1 MTKIFQSITKW
12 LRRKRLLRNLRSKD
26 FDKVVGAVHTILED
40 NKFYEGGKIGGG
52 VVDGAVLEW
61 RLDRSRAYIVVET
74 LVYIENQDLAFPFYN
89 YHKSPHTIRSIGGRD
104 ISLNMNDPSIVLAM
118 MKAIDSYGCFEK
130 LSYQEFVK
138 FYNRRGWAKTGSPEY
153 AIQLPEDKVTLLGSR
168 HVPYGPEVDS
178 HLIAHFNPSS
188 FNELVDII
196 YDVLCQ
202 VELARFPKGFAMGQ
216 EGSDGEQEG
225 SDGEQE
231 GSDGET
237 DWQISRERVYVILPF
252 LRFLKDHSTQFPFQR
267 QAKDGEETIL
277 DAMLLAI
284 SRFNCFKNYSHGELL
299 DFYNRKGMPII
310 NIWGEDM
317 YHQYGITVKKPR
329 AGSIGKS

>member
-61 RLDRSRAYIVVET
+61 RLDKSRAYIVVET

-89 YHKSPHTIRSIGGRD
+89 YHKSPHTIRSIGGQD
-104 ISLNMNDPSIVLAM
+104 ISRNMNDPSIVLAM

-216 EGSDGEQEG
+216 EGSDGE
-225 SDGEQE
+225 
-231 GSDGET
+231 T

-252 LRFLKDHSTQFPFQR
+252 LHFLKDHSTQFPFQR
-267 QAKDGEETIL
+267 QEQAGDETII

-317 YHQYGITVKKPR
+317 YHQYGILVKKPR
-329 AGSIGKS
+329 AG

>member
-1 MTKIFQSITKW
+1 MTKVFKSITKW
-12 LRRKRLLRNLRSKD
+12 LRRKRLLKNLRSKD
-26 FDKVVGAVHTILED
+26 FDKEVGAVHTILDD
-40 NKFYEGGKIGGG
+40 NKFSEGI
-52 VVDGAVLEW
+52 DERFFPW
-61 RLDRSRAYIVVET
+61 FQDRLRAHIVVQILIYLEH
-74 LVYIENQDLAFPFYN
+74 QDLAFPFYN
-89 YHKSPHTIRSIGGRD
+89 YHKSPHTIRSIGGQD
-104 ISLNMNDPSIVLAM
+104 ISRNMNDPSIVLAM

-216 EGSDGEQEG
+216 EGSDGE
-225 SDGEQE
+225 
-231 GSDGET
+231 T

-252 LRFLKDHSTQFPFQR
+252 LHFLKDHSTQFPFQR
-267 QAKDGEETIL
+267 QEQEGDETII
-277 DAMLLAI
+277 DAILLAI

-310 NIWGEDM
+310 NIWGDDL
-317 YHQYGITVKKPR
+317 YNDLGILVKKPQTE
-329 AGSIGKS
+329 

>member
-1 MTKIFQSITKW
+1 MTKVFKSIIKW

-26 FDKVVGAVHTILED
+26 FDKVVGAVHTILD
-40 NKFYEGGKIGGG
+40 DSKFYEGVRPNNLPPHVVLTGGI
-52 VVDGAVLEW
+52 VDGVIYPW
-61 RLDRSRAYIVVET
+61 TIDRQRAYTVISI
-74 LVYIENQDLAFPFYN
+74 LVYLEHQDLAFPFYN
-89 YHKSPHTIRSIGGRD
+89 YHKSPHTIRSIGGQD
-104 ISLNMNDPSIVLAM
+104 ISRNMNDPSIVLAM

-216 EGSDGEQEG
+216 EGSDGE
-225 SDGEQE
+225 
-231 GSDGET
+231 T

-252 LRFLKDHSTQFPFQR
+252 LHFLKDHSTQFPFQR
-267 QAKDGEETIL
+267 QEQAGDETII

-317 YHQYGITVKKPR
+317 YHQYGILVKKPR

>member
-26 FDKVVGAVHTILED
+26 FDKVVGAVHTILD
-40 NKFYEGGKIGGG
+40 DSKFYEGVRPNNLPPHVVLTGGI
-52 VVDGAVLEW
+52 VDGVIYPW
-61 RLDRSRAYIVVET
+61 TIDRQRAYTVISI
-74 LVYIENQDLAFPFYN
+74 LVYLEHQDLAFPFYN
-89 YHKSPHTIRSIGGRD
+89 YHKSPHTIRSIGGQD
-104 ISLNMNDPSIVLAM
+104 ISRNMNDPSIVLAM

-130 LSYQEFVK
+130 LSYEEFVK
-138 FYNRRGWAKTGSPEY
+138 FYNRRGWAKKGSPEY

-216 EGSDGEQEG
+216 EGSDGE
-225 SDGEQE
+225 
-231 GSDGET
+231 T

-267 QAKDGEETIL
+267 QEQAGDETII

-310 NIWGEDM
+310 NIWGDDL
-317 YHQYGITVKKPR
+317 YNDLGILVKKPN
-329 AGSIGKS
+329 IE

>member
-1 MTKIFQSITKW
+1 MTKVFKSITKW

-26 FDKVVGAVHTILED
+26 FDKVVGAVHTILD
-40 NKFYEGGKIGGG
+40 DSKFYEGVRPNNLPPHVVLTGGI
-52 VVDGAVLEW
+52 VDGVIYPW
-61 RLDRSRAYIVVET
+61 TIDRQRAYTVISI
-74 LVYIENQDLAFPFYN
+74 LVYLEHQDLAFPFYN
-89 YHKSPHTIRSIGGRD
+89 YHKSPHTIRSTGGQD
-104 ISLNMNDPSIVLAM
+104 ISRNMNDPSIVLAM

-216 EGSDGEQEG
+216 EGSDGE
-225 SDGEQE
+225 
-231 GSDGET
+231 T

-267 QAKDGEETIL
+267 QEQAGDETII

-284 SRFNCFKNYSHGELL
+284 SRFDCFKNYSHDELL

-310 NIWGEDM
+310 NIWGDDL
-317 YHQYGITVKKPR
+317 YNDLGILVKKPQTE
-329 AGSIGKS
+329 

>member
-1 MTKIFQSITKW
+1 MTKVFKSIIKW

-130 LSYQEFVK
+130 LSYEEFVK
-138 FYNRRGWAKTGSPEY
+138 LYNHRGWAKKDEPQY
-153 AIQLPEDKVTLLGSR
+153 AKQLPEDKVTLLGSR

-178 HLIAHFNPSS
+178 HLINHFNPSS

-196 YDVLCQ
+196 YNVLCE
-202 VELARFPKGFAMGQ
+202 VKLTRFPNGFAMG
-216 EGSDGEQEG
+216 
-225 SDGEQE
+225 QE

-267 QAKDGEETIL
+267 QEQAGDETII

-317 YHQYGITVKKPR
+317 YYQYGILVKKPR

>member
-1 MTKIFQSITKW
+1 MTKVFKSIIKW

-26 FDKVVGAVHTILED
+26 FDKVVGAVHTILD
-40 NKFYEGGKIGGG
+40 DSKFYEGVRPNNLPPHVVLTGGI
-52 VVDGAVLEW
+52 VDGVIYPW
-61 RLDRSRAYIVVET
+61 TIDRQRAYTVISI
-74 LVYIENQDLAFPFYN
+74 LVYLEHQDLAFPFYN
-89 YHKSPHTIRSIGGRD
+89 YHKSPHTIRSIGGQD
-104 ISLNMNDPSIVLAM
+104 ISRNMNDPSIVLAM

-216 EGSDGEQEG
+216 EGSDGE
-225 SDGEQE
+225 
-231 GSDGET
+231 T

-252 LRFLKDHSTQFPFQR
+252 LRFLKDHSTF
-267 QAKDGEETIL
+267 
-277 DAMLLAI
+277 
-284 SRFNCFKNYSHGELL
+284 
-299 DFYNRKGMPII
+299 
-310 NIWGEDM
+310 
-317 YHQYGITVKKPR
+317 
-329 AGSIGKS
+329 

>member
-1 MTKIFQSITKW
+1 MTKVFKSIIKW
-12 LRRKRLLRNLRSKD
+12 LRRKRLLRNLRSND

-130 LSYQEFVK
+130 LSYEEFVK
-138 FYNRRGWAKTGSPEY
+138 FYNRRGWAKKGSPEY

-196 YDVLCQ
+196 YNVLCE
-202 VELARFPKGFAMGQ
+202 VKLTRFPNGFAMG
-216 EGSDGEQEG
+216 
-225 SDGEQE
+225 QE

-267 QAKDGEETIL
+267 QEQAGDETII

-317 YHQYGITVKKPR
+317 YHQYGILVKKPR
-329 AGSIGKS
+329 AG

>member
-1 MTKIFQSITKW
+1 
-12 LRRKRLLRNLRSKD
+12 
-26 FDKVVGAVHTILED
+26 
-40 NKFYEGGKIGGG
+40 
-52 VVDGAVLEW
+52 
-61 RLDRSRAYIVVET
+61 
-74 LVYIENQDLAFPFYN
+74 
-89 YHKSPHTIRSIGGRD
+89 
-104 ISLNMNDPSIVLAM
+104 

-130 LSYQEFVK
+130 LSYEEFVK
-138 FYNRRGWAKTGSPEY
+138 FYNRRGWAKKGSPEY

-216 EGSDGEQEG
+216 EGSDGE
-225 SDGEQE
+225 
-231 GSDGET
+231 T

-252 LRFLKDHSTQFPFQR
+252 LHFLKDHSTQFPFQR
-267 QAKDGEETIL
+267 QEQAGDETII

-317 YHQYGITVKKPR
+317 YHQYGILVKKPR
-329 AGSIGKS
+329 AG

>member
-1 MTKIFQSITKW
+1 MTKVFKSITKW

-26 FDKVVGAVHTILED
+26 FDKVVGAVHTILD
-40 NKFYEGGKIGGG
+40 DSKFYEGVRPNNLPPHVVLTGGI
-52 VVDGAVLEW
+52 VDGVIYPW
-61 RLDRSRAYIVVET
+61 TIDRQRAYTVISI
-74 LVYIENQDLAFPFYN
+74 LVYLEHQDLAFPFYN
-89 YHKSPHTIRSIGGRD
+89 YHKSPHTIRSIGGQD
-104 ISLNMNDPSIVLAM
+104 ISRNMNDPSIVLAM

-216 EGSDGEQEG
+216 EGSDGE
-225 SDGEQE
+225 
-231 GSDGET
+231 T

-267 QAKDGEETIL
+267 QEQEGDETII

-284 SRFNCFKNYSHGELL
+284 SRFNCFKNYSHDELL
-299 DFYNRKGMPII
+299 KFYNMKIFNGFPRL
-310 NIWGEDM
+310 NIWGDDL
-317 YHQYGITVKKPR
+317 YNDLGILVKRPR